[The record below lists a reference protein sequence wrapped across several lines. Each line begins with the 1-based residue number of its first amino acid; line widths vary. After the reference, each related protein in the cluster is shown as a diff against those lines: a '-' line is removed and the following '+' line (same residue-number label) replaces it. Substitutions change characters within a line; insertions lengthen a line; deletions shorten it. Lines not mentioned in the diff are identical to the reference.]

1 MITRQAGSQS
11 NPEWKCKISKGRP
24 KTTFPRHLDLWIS
37 FFFWLDF
44 KVFSVIMEK
53 SDLIELKNMV
63 GYQGTNVET
72 GNQNTIPKS
81 EEGEH
86 VFEEEDTTNNTPL
99 VRNPKFWSGIV
110 LVFVSLIAM
119 MTLVSPRNG
128 AKGMNKNASEL
139 TSDAQV
145 HNYLVNY
152 GMLDTAYCKTKC
164 EDACAVYPSQYGPL
178 CCEWSAGPDGGKS
191 KICAQS
197 IQGDGT
203 CVCGGGSDA
212 SPPYDV
218 APKPAPTEKTG
229 KPSPA
234 KSSKSGSKKNDDFWD
249 DKAWSDDFW
258 KGGNGGDKGS
268 GGGGGWGW
276 KPIEPI
282 KVPENSTPCKRK
294 CDNACGYSNSKCCEP
309 SPSGN
314 HTHILSTHIH

>member
-1 MITRQAGSQS
+1 
-11 NPEWKCKISKGRP
+11 
-24 KTTFPRHLDLWIS
+24 
-37 FFFWLDF
+37 
-44 KVFSVIMEK
+44 
-53 SDLIELKNMV
+53 MV

-72 GNQNTIPKS
+72 GNPRTITKS
-81 EEGEH
+81 DEEQE
-86 VFEEEDTTNNTPL
+86 VLEDTTTDSIPL

-119 MTLVSPRNG
+119 MALISPR
-128 AKGMNKNASEL
+128 ASVKPTNKNASEL
-139 TSDAQV
+139 TNDAQV
-145 HNYLVNY
+145 YNYLVNY

-197 IQGDGT
+197 IQSDGT
-203 CVCGGGSDA
+203 CVCGGGIDV
-212 SPPYDV
+212 SPPNDV
-218 APKPAPTEKTG
+218 SPKPAPTDKTS
-229 KPSPA
+229 KPTSA
-234 KSSKSGSKKNDDFWD
+234 KSSKSGSNKNDDFWD

-258 KGGNGGDKGS
+258 KGGKGGNGGDKGS

-294 CDNACGYSNSKCCEP
+294 CDHACGYSNNKCCEP

-314 HTHILSTHIH
+314 CIPTIPPPNTHALPDNDGYDK